1 MINPIINE
9 VTKMSD
15 ALDENEVND
24 YIKSLIPYL
33 ASPSVEIIGLA
44 AGRMGYALRSFIM
57 RLSHMG
63 FNASMIGDTN
73 VPRVKENSVIFVNSS
88 SGETPSIVLYVEQAA
103 KENGKIFLTSC
114 EKNST
119 IAKFANSIIQIPKI
133 NSVQLMKSPYEQFS
147 MLLYDY
153 FIFSLV
159 ESLGLDKNIISNN
172 HSILE

>member
-1 MINPIINE
+1 
-9 VTKMSD
+9 
-15 ALDENEVND
+15 
-24 YIKSLIPYL
+24 
-33 ASPSVEIIGLA
+33 
-44 AGRMGYALRSFIM
+44 
-57 RLSHMG
+57 MG
-63 FNASMIGDTN
+63 FNATMIGDTN

-88 SGETPSIVLYVEQAA
+88 SGETPSIVLYAEQAA

-119 IAKFANSIIQIPKI
+119 IAKHANSIIQIPKI

-153 FIFSLV
+153 LIFRLV
-159 ESLGLDKNIISNN
+159 ESLGLDKNMISNN